1 MNNALRLAKQRLRL
15 AGWDGLQPAIVVLGA
30 KQRLYLLGAK
40 PDGGKIRRNWPVSTG
55 RAGFGNQQDSGRTPT
70 GLHRVSATI
79 GTDAPPGAV
88 FKSRQPTGHIVVKS
102 SDPNADFITTRILWL
117 EGLEPGI
124 NQGPGIDTRER
135 YIYIHGTPHTDHLG
149 TPASAGCIRMRAK
162 HVIKLY
168 RLVQPG
174 TLTLILP
181 DFP

>member
-1 MNNALRLAKQRLRL
+1 MNNPLRLARQRLRL
-15 AGWDGLQPAIVVLGA
+15 AGWDGSQPAIVVLGD

-40 PDGGKIRRNWPVSTG
+40 PGGEKLRRDWPVSTG

-70 GLHRVSATI
+70 GLHRVCACI
-79 GTDAPPGAV
+79 GADAPMGAV
-88 FKSRQPTGHIVVKS
+88 FKARQPTGQIVVKS
-102 SDPNADFITTRILWL
+102 SDPKEDFITTRILWL

-135 YIYIHGTPHTDHLG
+135 YIYIHGTPHTERLG
-149 TPASAGCIRMRAK
+149 TPASAGCVRMRAK
-162 HVIKLY
+162 HVIRLY
-168 RLVQPG
+168 RHVTPG